1 MPPKHHLITK
11 QGVSFSDLIGE
22 SIIVPYMHDIYGP
35 YYKNYILA
43 EKYTHGRIHLVD
55 APNIHTALFWVSLQK
70 GVCMIPRY
78 AKKIAAD
85 EIFLSEMANPNCCFQ
100 EYVYFNT
107 ASKNEAAHLFF
118 EELCTTFVHDRAL
131 TVPNM

>member
-1 MPPKHHLITK
+1 M
-11 QGVSFSDLIGE
+11 
-22 SIIVPYMHDIYGP
+22 
-35 YYKNYILA
+35 LA

-85 EIFLSEMANPNCCFQ
+85 EIFLSEMANPSCCFQ

-131 TVPNM
+131 TAPNM